1 MTQHIRTNFSSSEE
15 AERARAYL
23 INTGYEQ
30 VSIRDTQVEVGINEE
45 NWIAAYEILNGL
57 GGSFEEGTSFPEE
70 LEDAYG
76 MAEKTEDIPMV
87 DQDSYIDMNLGYG
100 DFEIIEPYI
109 LHHYEEMTKERE
121 D

>member
-23 INTGYEQ
+23 INTGYNQ
-30 VSIRDTQVEVGINEE
+30 VAIDGTQIEVETNEE

-57 GGSFEEGTSFPEE
+57 GGTFEQGASIPEGYEE
-70 LEDAYG
+70 AYG
-76 MAEKTEDIPMV
+76 MVEADEEVTMI
-87 DQDSYIDMNLGYG
+87 DQDAYIDINLGYG

-109 LHHYEEMTKERE
+109 LHHYEEMEKER
-121 D
+121 DD